1 MSITMRHKDTVAVVT
16 GGTQGLGLAVARR
29 LAAEGAQAIVVCGRN
44 AQRGAQAEAELAGLG
59 VHCRYVQADMA
70 QVEDCYRVVDAALES
85 YGRVN
90 VLVNSAA
97 STGRGGLLDTTL
109 AIWDEHMAVN
119 LRAPFLTMQRAV
131 RAMKERGEGGSIV
144 NIITMAALCGQSYL
158 TPYSASKGGLMTLTK
173 NVANAFARDRIRCNG
188 ILTGWMETPGED
200 ETQRR
205 FHGAGDDWVQRA
217 NERLPM
223 GQLVQPDQLAGLVA
237 YIASPEAGV
246 MTGSLVEYDQFVAG
260 AYPE

>member
-1 MSITMRHKDTVAVVT
+1 MSITMRHKDTVAVIT

-29 LAAEGAQAIVVCGRN
+29 LAAEGAQALVICGRN
-44 AQRGAQAEAELAGLG
+44 PQRGAQAEAELAGLG

>member
-1 MSITMRHKDTVAVVT
+1 MMTRRHQNTVAVIT

-29 LAAEGAQAIVVCGRN
+29 LAEEGAQALVICGRN
-44 AQRGAQAEAELAGLG
+44 AERGRRAEAELQELR
-59 VHCRYVQADMA
+59 VQCRYVQADMA
-70 QVEDCYRVVDAALES
+70 LPEDCYRVVDAALES

-97 STGRGGLLDTTL
+97 STSRGGLLDTSL
-109 AIWDEHMAVN
+109 AVWEEHMAIN

-131 RAMKERGEGGSIV
+131 AAMQERGEGGSIV
-144 NIITMAALCGQSYL
+144 NIISMAALCGQSYL

-205 FHGAGDDWVQRA
+205 FHGAGDDWVAAA
-217 NERLPM
+217 NQQLPM
-223 GQLVQPDQLAGLVA
+223 GQLVQPDQLAGLIA

>member
-1 MSITMRHKDTVAVVT
+1 LDTS
-16 GGTQGLGLAVARR
+16 LAVW
-29 LAAEGAQAIVVCGRN
+29 E
-44 AQRGAQAEAELAGLG
+44 
-59 VHCRYVQADMA
+59 
-70 QVEDCYRVVDAALES
+70 
-85 YGRVN
+85 
-90 VLVNSAA
+90 
-97 STGRGGLLDTTL
+97 
-109 AIWDEHMAVN
+109 EHMAIN

-131 RAMKERGEGGSIV
+131 AAMQERGEGGSIV
-144 NIITMAALCGQSYL
+144 NIISMAALCGQSYL

-205 FHGAGDDWVQRA
+205 FHGAGDDWVAAA
-217 NERLPM
+217 NQQLPM
-223 GQLVQPDQLAGLVA
+223 GQLVQPDQLAGLIA

>member
-1 MSITMRHKDTVAVVT
+1 MTNRHHNTVAVIT
-16 GGTQGLGLAVARR
+16 GGTQGLGLAIARR

-44 AQRGAQAEAELAGLG
+44 PQRGQAAAAELQEMG
-59 VHCRYVQADMA
+59 VQCRYVPADLA
-70 QVEDCYRVVDAALES
+70 QPEDCYRVVDAALES

-97 STGRGGLLDTTL
+97 STSRGGLLDTTL
-109 AIWDEHMAVN
+109 AIWEEHMAVN

-131 RAMKERGEGGSIV
+131 AAMQACGEGGSIV
-144 NIITMAALCGQSYL
+144 NIISMAALCGQSYL
-158 TPYSASKGGLMTLTK
+158 TPYSTAKGGLMTLTK

-205 FHGAGDDWVQRA
+205 FHGAGDDWVAEA
-217 NERLPM
+217 NRRLPM
-223 GQLVQPDQLAGLVA
+223 GQLVQPEQLAGLIA

-246 MTGSLVEYDQFVAG
+246 MTGSLVEYDQFVSG

>member
-1 MSITMRHKDTVAVVT
+1 MTNRHANTVAVIT
-16 GGTQGLGLAVARR
+16 GGTQGLGLAIARR
-29 LAAEGAQAIVVCGRN
+29 LAEEGAQGIVICGRS
-44 AQRGAQAEAELAGLG
+44 AEKGAQAEAVVAALG
-59 VHCRYVQADMA
+59 VQCRYVQADIA
-70 QVEDCYRVVDAALES
+70 QPQDCYRVVDAAVES

-97 STGRGGLLDTTL
+97 ITTRGGLLDTDL
-109 AIWDEHMAVN
+109 ALWEEHMAIN

-131 RAMKERGEGGSIV
+131 RYMKEAGEPGSIV

-158 TPYSASKGGLMTLTK
+158 LPYSTSKGGLMTLTK
-173 NVANAFARDRIRCNG
+173 NVANAFAKDRIRCNG
-188 ILTGWMETPGED
+188 ILTGWMETPGEA
-200 ETQRR
+200 EIQKR
-205 FHGAGDDWVQRA
+205 FHGAGDDWAEQA
-217 NERLPM
+217 ASRLPM

-246 MTGSLVEYDQFVAG
+246 MTGSLIEYDQFVAG

>member
-1 MSITMRHKDTVAVVT
+1 MMDNRHQNTVAVIT
-16 GGTQGLGLAVARR
+16 GGTQGLGLAVAHR
-29 LAAEGAQAIVVCGRN
+29 LAHEGAQAIVVCGRN
-44 AQRGAQAEAELAGLG
+44 AQRGAQAEAELRELG
-59 VHCRYVQADMA
+59 VQCRYVQADMA
-70 QVEDCYRVVDAALES
+70 QVEDCYRVIDAALES

-97 STGRGGLLDTTL
+97 STSRGGLLDTTL
-109 AIWDEHMAVN
+109 EIWDEHMATN

-205 FHGAGDDWVQRA
+205 FHGAGDDWVAQA
-217 NERLPM
+217 NKRLPM

-246 MTGSLVEYDQFVAG
+246 MTGALVEYDQFVSG